1 MTIVLHHY
9 PESLFSEKV
18 RALLGYHD
26 LDWGSVTINNTMPR
40 PLLMPMSGGYRKT
53 PVLQIDANVYCDT
66 RVIARAL
73 ARHTGDGSLFEAG
86 FPANRVA
93 DWADTTLFQLSVVMN
108 FRPEA
113 LGDMMSRMSE
123 ADIARFQSDRA
134 ELTGGAP
141 IASVPVAAAA
151 AGINEALVEL
161 DQCFGERSYLFGD
174 APTIADFAVYH
185 CLWFLRNNTTNA
197 PLVTAHANVESW
209 MGRIAAFGHGRPRE
223 MTGEA
228 ALDLCR
234 EAQPTVPD
242 LVSAPGEGVALGD
255 RVTVTPVDYGRIPVE
270 GELVAWTAQEVAIRR
285 EDPQAGAVIV
295 HFPSAGFEVARLG

>member
-1 MTIVLHHY
+1 LTIVLHHY
-9 PESLFSEKV
+9 PESLFSEKI

-26 LDWGSVTINNTMPR
+26 LDWGSVTISNTMPR

-66 RVIARAL
+66 RVIARGL

-93 DWADTTLFQLSVVMN
+93 DWADTTLFQLCVVMN

-123 ADIARFQSDRA
+123 ADIARFQKDRA
-134 ELTGGAP
+134 ELSGGAP
-141 IASVPVAAAA
+141 IASLPAAAAA
-151 AGINEALVEL
+151 AGITEALVEL
-161 DQCFGERSYLFGD
+161 DLCLAGRSCLFGD
-174 APTIADFAVYH
+174 ALSIADFAVYH

-197 PLVTAHANVESW
+197 PLVTAHGNVERW
-209 MGRIAAFGHGRPRE
+209 MGRIAAIGHGRPRE

-234 EAQPTVPD
+234 EAQPVVPD
-242 LVSAPGEGVALGD
+242 LASAPGEGVALGD

-270 GELVAWTAQEVAIRR
+270 GELVARSAQEVAIRR
-285 EDPQAGAVIV
+285 EDPQAGSVIV
-295 HFPSAGFEVARLG
+295 HFPATGFEVARLD